1 MDVTAA
7 PESALSARWPDFFGS
22 PCRWVVSPLRR
33 RATFRHLP
41 CQGFFASGGPL
52 LSLNKSGQ
60 KSACPDVYWESCSP
74 CVAVASERR
83 WTLRLPPS
91 PRFQRA
97 GLVGGRGSSPSAE
110 TQPDGAGLVDRR
122 GLAGLASRRCLL
134 GRRGACCRFPAHP
147 RTLERTPR
155 AERSD
160 RKTTAPPS
168 PQRKP
173 PIQARGSGYR
183 FKIPQVCTAQQNT
196 NLNQGQRLPD
206 PAAIIIGGRQAEF
219 YPTPS

>member
-1 MDVTAA
+1 MDVTIA
-7 PESALSARWPDFFGS
+7 PESAL
-22 PCRWVVSPLRR
+22 
-33 RATFRHLP
+33 
-41 CQGFFASGGPL
+41 
-52 LSLNKSGQ
+52 
-60 KSACPDVYWESCSP
+60 
-74 CVAVASERR
+74 
-83 WTLRLPPS
+83 
-91 PRFQRA
+91 QRA
-97 GLVGGRGSSPSAE
+97 SLAGGRGSSPSAE

-122 GLAGLASRRCLL
+122 GLAGLAGRRCLL
-134 GRRGACCRFPAHP
+134 GRRGACRRFPAHP

-196 NLNQGQRLPD
+196 NQNQGHRLPKS
-206 PAAIIIGGRQAEF
+206 GGHHNRRPTGGVRLSTKLIRCND
-219 YPTPS
+219 YPTSAAPAEPLREANTQMGFLGKAATRRRRREERAAFEEAARLAAPIRGRESSCRNGDQAPKPTFGDFCSATPQR

>member
-1 MDVTAA
+1 MGKSQLRTC
-7 PESALSARWPDFFGS
+7 GS
-22 PCRWVVSPLRR
+22 KN
-33 RATFRHLP
+33 
-41 CQGFFASGGPL
+41 
-52 LSLNKSGQ
+52 SL
-60 KSACPDVYWESCSP
+60 CPDVYWESCSP

-97 GLVGGRGSSPSAE
+97 GLAGGRGSSPSAE

-134 GRRGACCRFPAHP
+134 GRRGACRRFPAHP

-155 AERSD
+155 AEHSD

-196 NLNQGQRLPD
+196 NQNQGHRLPKSGGHHNRRPTGGVRLSTKLIRCND
-206 PAAIIIGGRQAEF
+206 YQTRRPLRMHPGKPA
-219 YPTPS
+219 PTGVLRGTP

>member
-1 MDVTAA
+1 MPLSAGGRYGCPRVR
-7 PESALSARWPDFFGS
+7 ALSALAW
-22 PCRWVVSPLRR
+22 
-33 RATFRHLP
+33 RAD
-41 CQGFFASGGPL
+41 GGL
-52 LSLNKSGQ
+52 
-60 KSACPDVYWESCSP
+60 
-74 CVAVASERR
+74 
-83 WTLRLPPS
+83 
-91 PRFQRA
+91 A

-122 GLAGLASRRCLL
+122 GLAGLAGRRCLL
-134 GRRGACCRFPAHP
+134 GRRGACRRFPAHP

-219 YPTPS
+219 YPTPSQCAATTIQPRRPLRMQPGKPTHKWGS